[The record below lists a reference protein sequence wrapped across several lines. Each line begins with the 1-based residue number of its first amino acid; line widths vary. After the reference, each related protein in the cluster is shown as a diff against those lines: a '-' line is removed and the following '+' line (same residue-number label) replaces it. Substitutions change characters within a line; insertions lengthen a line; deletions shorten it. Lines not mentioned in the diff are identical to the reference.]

1 MATPPLS
8 VPLTVACPLRNIG
21 ESLCFMNCV
30 LQCLLHTPAVRDA
43 LLQRHH
49 SRTCPTKANGGCWS
63 CWLEDHANGLAFT
76 TSDSASVRQCKANL
90 VPTGFTA
97 GQEHDAHEFL
107 IHLRDQLQREAVAD
121 PDRIAEWEGRRT
133 GAEQLWN
140 RQAGTAPDDRS
151 CLGFK
156 GYWFV
161 TEWGAKIADG
171 AYRPLILATV
181 NASMNVTHVRI
192 WMHVPWNGF
201 PLQSKASKRKRF
213 WQGSDKEGAAS
224 VKLILATYADRR
236 REQ

>member
-1 MATPPLS
+1 M
-8 VPLTVACPLRNIG
+8 
-21 ESLCFMNCV
+21 
-30 LQCLLHTPAVRDA
+30 
-43 LLQRHH
+43 
-49 SRTCPTKANGGCWS
+49 
-63 CWLEDHANGLAFT
+63 
-76 TSDSASVRQCKANL
+76 
-90 VPTGFTA
+90 
-97 GQEHDAHEFL
+97 GQELDDGWQVESV
-107 IHLRDQLQREAVAD
+107 I

-151 CLGFK
+151 CLSFK
-156 GYWFV
+156 DYWFV

-201 PLQSKASKRKRF
+201 PLQSKTSKHKRF

-224 VKLILATYADRR
+224 VKLVLATFADAICMTCTDDGTLK
-236 REQ
+236 EAPGHYLSLIHI